1 MGRSILVVDDD
12 KLMRSFIALV
22 LSEDGHQVQEA
33 GNAREALAHLK
44 HRDFDLVITDLVM
57 GTVDGIT
64 VLKAAK
70 QRNAETVVMIL
81 TGYGDMDS
89 AIDALRLNADDYL
102 LKPCEPEE
110 ITLKVGRNL
119 DRLAMRRK
127 IKVYEDLLAVCCIC
141 KKIRDDTGKDKG
153 EGEWMTLE
161 DYLYRRAG
169 LKPTSTYCPECAK
182 QAKQDFDRS
191 KDKPEDPPV

>member
-1 MGRSILVVDDD
+1 MRGFEILLVDDD
-12 KLMRSFIALV
+12 PFILKTIGST
-22 LSEDGHQVQEA
+22 LKNNKHQVTTALSGE
-33 GNAREALAHLK
+33 EALELIARK
-44 HRDFDLVITDLVM
+44 EFDLVITDLVM

-70 QRNAETVVMIL
+70 QRNSETVVMIL
-81 TGYGDMDS
+81 TGYGDLES

-110 ITLKVGRNL
+110 ITLKVAKNL
-119 DRLAMRRK
+119 DRLTMRRK

-161 DYLYRRAG
+161 EYLYHRAG
-169 LKPTSTYCPECAK
+169 LKPTSTYCPDCARE
-182 QAKQDFDRS
+182 AKQDFDRN
-191 KDKPEDPPV
+191 KEKPE